1 MATSSA
7 EFNIRSNEMVATFSF
22 PPNKPAEPQ
31 RPLQRLPDRLTRD
44 EAFLIAVNI
53 AKLPSVPRGR

>member
-1 MATSSA
+1 
-7 EFNIRSNEMVATFSF
+7 MVATFSF

-44 EAFLIAVNI
+44 EVFLIAANI